1 MAVLEVN
8 KQRYAKMLLS
18 RSYKFLFGALVPMK
32 RIYPALF
39 RGENGDLH
47 NVGEHVLADLRGF
60 CWASSSTIFDPDPL
74 VMARR
79 EGRREVFVRIVNM
92 LNLDEAKVQQLMELD
107 HGLGD

>member
-1 MAVLEVN
+1 MSVLEVN
-8 KQRYAKMLLS
+8 KQRFRAVLLS
-18 RSYKFLFGALVPMK
+18 RSYKFLFGALVPM
-32 RIYPALF
+32 RRLYPALF

-47 NVGEHVLADLRGF
+47 NVSEHVLADLRDF
-60 CWASSSTIFDPDPL
+60 CGASRPTIFDPDPL
-74 VMARR
+74 IMARR